1 MKVYLSRARYSRA
14 SSKVISLWLLASAV
28 FITCSLLVFPL
39 VSSLAASSDFSKPF
53 HSINPTELP
62 AGSLVSLKQKNSKEI
77 VLANSR
83 LKNSTPIGVVVDGKD
98 SLIAIDSKK
107 GNVMVSI
114 SGQAN
119 ALVTNLRGD
128 IEAGDYIADSV
139 VSGVGAK
146 AELGDRI
153 VGVALERFSIA
164 GESFGKYITIDS
176 SSGKKEKILI
186 GSIPILV
193 SPSIVSDSLQRKVG
207 FLEKVA
213 FQMAG
218 KQVSTVRII
227 LSGVIILVAIVSLL
241 VMIFSSVKTSITA
254 VSRNPLAKVTIF
266 EALAQVMVMIVL
278 VCLVGLT
285 TAYLVIRV

>member
-1 MKVYLSRARYSRA
+1 
-14 SSKVISLWLLASAV
+14 V
-28 FITCSLLVFPL
+28 FTPAY
-39 VSSLAASSDFSKPF
+39 SLAASSDFSKPF
-53 HSINPTELP
+53 YSINPTELP

-77 VLANSR
+77 VLASSQ
-83 LKNSTPIGVVVDGKD
+83 LKNSTPIGVVVDEKD

-107 GNVMVSI
+107 GNVMVSVN
-114 SGQAN
+114 GQAN

-139 VSGVGAK
+139 VSGVGVK
-146 AELGDRI
+146 AVSGDRV
-153 VGVALERFSIA
+153 VGVALEGFSA
-164 GESFGKYITIDS
+164 ASGSFGKNITIDS
-176 SSGKKEKILI
+176 SGKKGKILI
-186 GSIPILV
+186 GSISILV
-193 SPSIVSDSLQRKVG
+193 SPSIVSNSLQRKVG
-207 FLEKVA
+207 FLEKVT

-227 LSGVIILVAIVSLL
+227 LSGVIILIAILSLL

>member
-1 MKVYLSRARYSRA
+1 MKVYLSRARYSQT
-14 SSKVISLWLLASAV
+14 SSKVISLWLLACAV
-28 FITCSLLVFPL
+28 FITCSLFAFLT

-53 HSINPTELP
+53 YSISPTELP

-83 LKNSTPIGVVVDGKD
+83 LRNSTPIGIVVDGKD

-193 SPSIVSDSLQRKVG
+193 
-207 FLEKVA
+207 
-213 FQMAG
+213 
-218 KQVSTVRII
+218 
-227 LSGVIILVAIVSLL
+227 
-241 VMIFSSVKTSITA
+241 
-254 VSRNPLAKVTIF
+254 
-266 EALAQVMVMIVL
+266 
-278 VCLVGLT
+278 
-285 TAYLVIRV
+285 

>member
-1 MKVYLSRARYSRA
+1 MKVYLSRARYSQT
-14 SSKVISLWLLASAV
+14 SSKVISLWLLACAV
-28 FITCSLLVFPL
+28 FITCSLFAFLT

-53 HSINPTELP
+53 YSISPTELP

-83 LKNSTPIGVVVDGKD
+83 LRNSTPIGIVVDGKD

-107 GNVMVSI
+107 
-114 SGQAN
+114 AN

-193 SPSIVSDSLQRKVG
+193 SPSIVSNSLQKKVG